1 MTRSAFRFSVIIP
14 AVNEEK
20 LIERVLEQ
28 FTPDLVE
35 QYAIEI
41 IVSDGGST
49 DRTLTIADARAH
61 RVVRN
66 EPYVKQTISMG
77 RNAGAQ
83 VVQGEV
89 FIFLNADTRLQD
101 PAYFFKR
108 ITEELPAT
116 DIVALTSSVLIYPE
130 EERRIDRYYHGF
142 YNWFFYMM
150 NQVGMGMGRGEC
162 HVIRREIF
170 AQLEG
175 YASRIAAGED
185 YDMFRRLEHLGKIK
199 FLRDVVVYESPRRYR
214 RYGYLYV
221 TASWFL
227 NFLAVFFLKRSILSE
242 WKPVR

>member
-1 MTRSAFRFSVIIP
+1 MNQAAVRFSVIVP

-20 LIERVLEQ
+20 LIERMLRQ
-28 FTPDLVE
+28 FTPALIARHNVE
-35 QYAIEI
+35 L

-49 DRTLTIADARAH
+49 DRTLEIAGTYAH
-61 RVVRN
+61 KVVRN

-77 RNAGAQ
+77 RNAGAWAAE
-83 VVQGEV
+83 GEV
-89 FIFLNADTRLQD
+89 FIFLNADTLLQD
-101 PAYFFKR
+101 PEYFFRR
-108 ITEELPAT
+108 IAEELPAR
-116 DIVALTSSVLIYPE
+116 DVVALTSSVLVYPE
-130 EERRIDRYYHGF
+130 EERKIDRYYHGF

-170 AQLEG
+170 AELHG

-185 YDMFRRLEHLGKIK
+185 YDMFRRLEHLGRIK

-221 TASWFL
+221 TVSWFM
-227 NFLAVFFLKRSILSE
+227 NFLAVFFLRRSILSE

>member
-83 VVQGEV
+83 VAQGEV

-108 ITEELPAT
+108 ITEARNGYRCPHQQRPDLP
-116 DIVALTSSVLIYPE
+116 
-130 EERRIDRYYHGF
+130 
-142 YNWFFYMM
+142 
-150 NQVGMGMGRGEC
+150 
-162 HVIRREIF
+162 
-170 AQLEG
+170 
-175 YASRIAAGED
+175 
-185 YDMFRRLEHLGKIK
+185 
-199 FLRDVVVYESPRRYR
+199 
-214 RYGYLYV
+214 
-221 TASWFL
+221 
-227 NFLAVFFLKRSILSE
+227 
-242 WKPVR
+242 